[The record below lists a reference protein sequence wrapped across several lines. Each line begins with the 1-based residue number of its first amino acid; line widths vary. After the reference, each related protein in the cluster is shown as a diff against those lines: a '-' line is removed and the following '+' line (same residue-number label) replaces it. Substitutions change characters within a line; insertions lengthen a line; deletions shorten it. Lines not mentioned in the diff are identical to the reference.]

1 MRVAIVCPYDFGAF
15 GGVQRVVG
23 DLVERLRSGG
33 DDAFAVGP
41 GVTDELGVDV
51 GRSVEIRGNGSM
63 APIALGPTVRR
74 RVRAALTGCD
84 VVHVHEPL
92 MPVTSLAALGAGRPT
107 VATFHAAVAPWT
119 ARLYRT
125 LDGVGVRLLRDA
137 ALTAVSPSALAA
149 LPDAW
154 SPVTIIPN
162 GIDVAS
168 FRIDVRR
175 VPGRIVMVGR
185 DEPRKGIDVML
196 GAFGAIRSSF
206 PEAELH
212 VIGAERAAADG
223 VVYHGRVRDREKR
236 ELLASSQ
243 IYVAPH
249 LGGESFGIVLAEAMA
264 AGCAVVASDLAA
276 FRSVGGDAAE
286 YFDVGDSASLAAEI
300 RRLLSEPTTIDA
312 LSGAAEDRVQMFD
325 WGLVIARYRALYE
338 RVANIGNAP
347 GSVPFRA
354 PEGE

>member
-1 MRVAIVCPYDFGAF
+1 MKVAVVCPYDFGAF
-15 GGVQRVVG
+15 GGVQSVVT
-23 DLVERLRSGG
+23 DLVKRLRSSG

-41 GVTDELGVDV
+41 GVSDEMGVDI
-51 GRSVEIRGNGSM
+51 GRSISIPGNGSQ
-63 APIALGPTVRR
+63 APIALGPSVGR
-74 RVRAALTGCD
+74 RVRAAVAGCD

-92 MPVTSLAALGAGRPT
+92 MPMVSIAALGAGRPT

-119 ARLYRT
+119 SKLYQT
-125 LDGVGVRLLRDA
+125 LDGIGVRLLRDA
-137 ALTAVSPSALAA
+137 ALTAVSPMAMAA

-162 GIDVAS
+162 GIDVEA
-168 FRIDVRR
+168 FKVDVDR

-196 GAFGAIRSSF
+196 EAFGAIRASF
-206 PEAELH
+206 PDTELH
-212 VIGAERAAADG
+212 VVGTERPSVDG
-223 VVYHGRVRDREKR
+223 VVFHGRVRDREKR
-236 ELLASSQ
+236 EILASAQ

-276 FRSVGGDAAE
+276 FRSVGGEAAT
-286 YFDVGDSASLAAEI
+286 YFDVSDARALSEEVQ
-300 RRLLSEPTTIDA
+300 RLLGAPERIEA
-312 LSGAAEDRVQMFD
+312 LSAAGAVRVEMFD
-325 WGLVIARYRALYE
+325 WGRVVGRYRTAYE
-338 RVANIGNAP
+338 QVANIGNTP
-347 GSVPFRA
+347 GSVPFRL